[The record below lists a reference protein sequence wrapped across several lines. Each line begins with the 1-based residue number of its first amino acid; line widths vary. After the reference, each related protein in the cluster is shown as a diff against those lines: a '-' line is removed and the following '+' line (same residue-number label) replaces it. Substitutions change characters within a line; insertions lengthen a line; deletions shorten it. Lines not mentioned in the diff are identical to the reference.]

1 MQGQIFSGQPGPNSP
16 RGAGRTPGWLWRRA
30 RPAEGTENQGWVT
43 GAGDSSGGCGPSS
56 TAAGPRLRGREV
68 GAGHTRPL
76 QTPPA
81 GSGTFLAPQH
91 RTTGWWCCRHSLSH
105 WREMGRAGRTLRLT
119 LWLRL
124 PSTKKSPLSYQ
135 PLCSPDPLLL
145 PAAQGG
151 PGSFPPPHVRVLL
164 GRALGIE
171 PGGPPVNWAQVPG
184 WAVPHGSERAPN
196 WGLGWG
202 AQLLGQT
209 WARPL
214 CLFLGAWLGS
224 GQGPRVSCD
233 GMSGLRQSCVSWV
246 SSVAVPDPSVSG
258 PPGSMLSHRPIVF
271 PRK

>member
-1 MQGQIFSGQPGPNSP
+1 MQGQILSGQPGPNSP
-16 RGAGRTPGWLWRRA
+16 RGAGRTLGWLWRWA

-56 TAAGPRLRGREV
+56 TATGPHLRGREV
-68 GAGHTRPL
+68 GAGHTHPQGQAHSWHHRTGRLWMVVLQAQPEPL
-76 QTPPA
+76 QIN
-81 GSGTFLAPQH
+81 
-91 RTTGWWCCRHSLSH
+91 
-105 WREMGRAGRTLRLT
+105 GRAGRTLRLT

-135 PLCSPDPLLL
+135 PLCYPDPLLL
-145 PAAQGG
+145 PTAQGG

-171 PGGPPVNWAQVPG
+171 PGGPPVNWAPVPG

-246 SSVAVPDPSVSG
+246 SSIAVTDPSVSG
-258 PPGSMLSHRPIVF
+258 PPGSTLSHLPIVF
-271 PRK
+271 PQK